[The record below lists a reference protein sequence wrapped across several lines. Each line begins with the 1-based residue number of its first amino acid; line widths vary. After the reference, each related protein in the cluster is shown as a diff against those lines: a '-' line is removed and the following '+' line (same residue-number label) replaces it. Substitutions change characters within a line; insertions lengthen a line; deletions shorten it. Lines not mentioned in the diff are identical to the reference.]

1 MSSILSLE
9 YILQSWQLYIY
20 VCVAGVIVLNVWND
34 IVDFLALGSKDGNAV
49 WYIEAEGCKLLQY

>member
-20 VCVAGVIVLNVWND
+20 VCVAGVIVLNVWNE
-34 IVDFLALGSKDGNAV
+34 IDFLALGSKDGNAV